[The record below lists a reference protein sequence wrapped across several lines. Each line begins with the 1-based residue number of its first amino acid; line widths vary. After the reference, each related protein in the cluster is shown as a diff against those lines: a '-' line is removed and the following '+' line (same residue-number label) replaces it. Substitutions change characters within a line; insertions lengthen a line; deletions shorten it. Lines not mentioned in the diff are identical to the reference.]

1 MAVERLDSSAGRS
14 TGERHSIEP
23 IPLVRRT
30 VTAFVGRT
38 ERGPVNEPVQILSFD
53 QYQHVFGAHRTFS
66 FLSYAVQH
74 YFSHGGQL
82 AVVVRVVN
90 RATRASI
97 DIPAGE
103 AVLRLQARQPGSQ
116 EFLRASVDYD
126 QVEQQPDRFN
136 LVIQRTRGLD
146 SRLVQDQ
153 ELYPAVSLNQADARF
168 IVDALK
174 DSALIRLSGPVPRNR
189 PDATHAANP
198 GDPIPYVKMSAAGTD
213 GDALTD
219 YDIIG
224 SDNEGTG
231 LFALQRL
238 DDLDL
243 LCVPTLPNSDLGITT
258 FLAAERYCE
267 RRRAMLIWDPP
278 WSWDSATASVLG
290 MRRSSY
296 VSQNAFTYFP
306 RITPRRD
313 PSRFLGGIPAC
324 GAVAGML
331 ARNDAGGM
339 WSGLAGDDCTLKP
352 SLAAHSEVDRHDA
365 EVLRRLGVN
374 ALTRIRG
381 GNFVLRGNVTLAGP
395 NVVSSIWQNLGRRRL
410 LFFALNSIERST
422 QWVSESL
429 YEEETARNVQNQVMA
444 YLLRL
449 FKRGALAGRT
459 PRQGFLVRVYAPT
472 KDRRE
477 LTLRVGIA
485 LQSPGEFLNYEFN
498 YGPDGSTTTT
508 VPAQEADQLAG

>member
-1 MAVERLDSSAGRS
+1 MAVERIDSSAGRS
-14 TGERHSIEP
+14 TGKRHSIEP
-23 IPLVRRT
+23 IPLARRT

-38 ERGPVNEPVQILSFD
+38 ERGPLNEPVQVQSFD
-53 QYQHVFGAHRTFS
+53 HYRHVFGAHRTFS

-74 YFSHGGQL
+74 YFSHGGQF
-82 AVVVRVVN
+82 AVVVRVAN
-90 RATRASI
+90 RAARASI

-126 QVEQQPDRFN
+126 QVEQRPGWFN

-146 SRLVQDQ
+146 SQLVKDQ
-153 ELYPAVSLNQADARF
+153 ELYPAVSMNQADDRF
-168 IVDALK
+168 IVDVLK

-189 PDATHAANP
+189 PDATHAANF
-198 GDPIPYVKMSAAGTD
+198 GDPIPYIKMSAAGTD
-213 GDALTD
+213 GDVLTD

-224 SDNEGTG
+224 SHDEGTG
-231 LFALQRL
+231 IFALQQL

-278 WSWDSATASVLG
+278 WSWDSATAAILG
-290 MRRSSY
+290 MRRSNY

-306 RITPRRD
+306 RIRPRRD
-313 PSRFLGGIPAC
+313 PSRFLAGIPAC
-324 GAVAGML
+324 GAVAGIL

-339 WSGLAGDDCTLKP
+339 WSGRSSDDCTLKP
-352 SLAAHSEVDRHDA
+352 SLAAHSEVDKQDA
-365 EVLRRLGVN
+365 KVLRRLGVN
-374 ALTRIRG
+374 ALTRIPRG
-381 GNFVLRGNVTLAGP
+381 TLALHGNVTLAGP
-395 NVVSSIWQNLGRRRL
+395 NVVSSIWQDLDRRRQ
-410 LFFALNSIERST
+410 LFFTLNSIERST
-422 QWVSESL
+422 QWVLESL
-429 YEEETARNVQNQVMA
+429 YEEETARNLQYQVTV

-459 PRQGFLVRVYAPT
+459 PKQALLVRVYAPT
-472 KDRRE
+472 MDQSE
-477 LTLRVGIA
+477 LTLRVGLA
-485 LQSPGEFLNYEFN
+485 LQRPGEFLSYDFS
-498 YGPDGSTTTT
+498 YGPDGITTTT
-508 VPAQEADQLAG
+508 VPAQEAAQLAG